1 MSLLQIMKK
10 AEEEGEVFL
19 VTLSSEELKKTGFEG
34 EKDFWNFEYV
44 DIYLQYDNGF
54 KLKYV
59 FNGDPGNVLYEK
71 ESEVGGPGKL
81 LEIVLEYLS
90 LSQ

>member
-1 MSLLQIMKK
+1 MSLLEIMKK
-10 AEEEGEVFL
+10 AEEEGEVFIA
-19 VTLSSEELKKTGFEG
+19 TLSPDQLKRSGFEA

-71 ESEVGGPGKL
+71 ESEVGGPGQL
-81 LEIVLEYLS
+81 LEDVLKYLS
-90 LSQ
+90 FS

>member
-10 AEEEGEVFL
+10 AEEEGEVFIA
-19 VTLSSEELKKTGFEG
+19 TLSPDQLKRTGFEA

-44 DIYLQYDNGF
+44 DIYLMYDNGF

-71 ESEVGGPGKL
+71 ESEVGGPGIL

-90 LSQ
+90 FT

>member
-1 MSLLQIMKK
+1 MSLLDVMKK

-19 VTLSSEELKKTGFEG
+19 VSLDPVQLKKTGFEG
-34 EKDFWNFEYV
+34 EKDFWNFEFV

-59 FNGDPGNVLYEK
+59 FNGDQGNVLYEK
-71 ESEVGGPGKL
+71 EEEVGGPGKL
-81 LEIVLEYLS
+81 LEIVLQYLS
-90 LSQ
+90 LR

>member
-10 AEEEGEVFL
+10 AEEEGEVFIA
-19 VTLSSEELKKTGFEG
+19 TLSPDQLKQTGLEA

-44 DIYLQYDNGF
+44 DIYLMYNNGF

-71 ESEVGGPGKL
+71 ESEVGGPGIL

-90 LSQ
+90 FT